1 MTAILQGMPFVF
13 ADELLKNLRRA
24 AWADA
29 ACRQPLA
36 EQQLDEAGENQ

>member
-24 AWADA
+24 ARLTPLVGRR
-29 ACRQPLA
+29 CR
-36 EQQLDEAGENQ
+36 NNKMMSK